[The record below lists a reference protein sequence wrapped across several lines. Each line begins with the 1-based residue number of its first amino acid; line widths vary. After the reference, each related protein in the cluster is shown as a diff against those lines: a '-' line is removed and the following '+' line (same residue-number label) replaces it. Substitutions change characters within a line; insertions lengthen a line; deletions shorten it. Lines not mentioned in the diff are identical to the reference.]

1 MKKRMVSALLCAA
14 MAVSVIAGC
23 GNSGSGDTG
32 SGGDAAGASAG
43 AAGGTETAG
52 NTDDGSDAD
61 TGSGAV
67 ADGEITEI
75 IWQYPF
81 TTDTSGEGFINME
94 NALNEMM
101 ERDIGVHV
109 TFQPVELLNAQSDAV
124 LAVSSG
130 EQLDIMLTA
139 FTSIGNVVNKG
150 LILPL
155 DDLLEEYGQDIIT
168 KSHTLDKCGYMGQTY
183 GVTTGDVVANG
194 YAYVI
199 KKEYW
204 DKYNLAE
211 ETGYTEDKI
220 YTLEEIEHIFE
231 IVKAGEGDKF
241 YCTIPWNDQ
250 EPLNRGY
257 IEYDELG
264 GSLAC
269 GVLML
274 NRSFTD
280 LTVYD
285 LFETE
290 EYAEYCHTLYD
301 WAQKGYLAPDAAV
314 TTESPD
320 ALVVQDN
327 YLGMFS
333 WGGPQELVI
342 TNFGC
347 DTVILNTVPYYA
359 SYGGGAVIQWSIP
372 ITCENPEKTME
383 ALNYI
388 YKNKDAAALI
398 QYGIEG
404 QDYEVVKEE
413 GELKQIRYLKENV
426 QELPYYNG
434 YGIWGN
440 SLEWPAVEP
449 SPIDRGPKR
458 QAYEESVPDSRR
470 SPAMGYSFDQE
481 PVASE
486 IAAVNTVIEQYA
498 RSFNSGA
505 LDPEKALP
513 EFIDALKAAGMD
525 QIIAEQQSQLDAWA
539 AEKTE

>member
-1 MKKRMVSALLCAA
+1 MKRRMVSALLCAV
-14 MAVSVIAGC
+14 MAVTMLAGC
-23 GNSGSGDTG
+23 GNSANT
-32 SGGDAAGASAG
+32 SGGGEQ
-43 AAGGTETAG
+43 GTEA
-52 NTDDGSDAD
+52 
-61 TGSGAV
+61 GSGA
-67 ADGEITEI
+67 ADGEIVEI
-75 IWQYPF
+75 LWQYPY
-81 TTDTSGEGFINME
+81 TMDTANEGFINME

-109 TFQPVELLNAQSDAV
+109 TFQPVELLNAQNDAI
-124 LAVSSG
+124 LAASSG

-150 LILPL
+150 LVLPL
-155 DDLLEEYGQDIIT
+155 DDLLAEYGQDIIA
-168 KSHTLDKCGYMGQTY
+168 KSHTLEQCGYMGQTY
-183 GVTTGDVVANG
+183 GVTTGNVIANG
-194 YAYVI
+194 YSYVM

-211 ETGYTEDKI
+211 EFGEYSDEKI
-220 YTLEEIEHIFE
+220 YTLDEIEKMFE
-231 IVKAGEGDKF
+231 IVKAGEGDNF
-241 YCTIPWNDQ
+241 YCNIPWNDQ

-257 IEYDELG
+257 IEIDELG

-274 NRSFTD
+274 NRSFDD

-290 EYAEYCHTLYD
+290 EYAEYCRMVYD
-301 WAQKGYLAPDAAV
+301 WAQKGYFAPDAAV

-320 ALVVQDN
+320 TLVRQDN

-333 WGGPQELVI
+333 WGGAQELVD
-342 TNFGC
+342 TNLPC
-347 DTVILNTVPYYA
+347 ETLILNTIPHYA
-359 SYGGGAVIQWSIP
+359 SYNGGAVIQWSLP
-372 ITCENPEKTME
+372 ITCANPEKAME

-404 QDYEVVKEE
+404 QDYEVVQEE
-413 GELKQIRYLKENV
+413 GDLKQIRYLSENP
-426 QELPYYNG
+426 QDLPYYNG
-434 YGIWGN
+434 YGIWG
-440 SLEWPAVEP
+440 SALEWPAIEP
-449 SPIDRGPKR
+449 QPLDKGAKR
-458 QAYEESVPDSRR
+458 QAYDDAVPRTRFSA
-470 SPAMGYSFDQE
+470 AMGYSFDQS
-481 PVASE
+481 PVSSE

-513 EFIDALKAAGMD
+513 EFIDALKSAGMD
-525 QIIAEQQSQLDAWA
+525 AVIQEQQKQLDEWA
-539 AEKTE
+539 AGKAN